1 MSYHQREQAR
11 RESAERLRALREQD
25 AAVRAEVRDRARGM
39 THHQAAAVLEAFD
52 GQYAEPGSPLA
63 AERSEWSRI
72 HSALLLGGGPY
83 DPDTDDDVLA
93 ERATRA
99 VRNEERRTADRAA
112 ELEAL
117 AVTGRLAAVLPQ
129 DGDDALLDRIRARS
143 WDAGQALDGWL
154 AQALA
159 DKAGC
164 YAYPAARGAATT
176 RLPDTVVARAE
187 LLAALATTGT
197 PAHGLELPFA
207 GRLAAADPDAAT
219 DLARWLTAALA
230 DRARGTDGG
239 PA

>member
-39 THHQAAAVLEAFD
+39 TRHQAAAVLEGFD
-52 GQYAEPGSPLA
+52 GQYAERGSPLA

-72 HSALLLGGGPY
+72 HSALLLGDGPY

-99 VRNEERRTADRAA
+99 TLNGERRTADRAA
-112 ELEAL
+112 ELETWAL
-117 AVTGRLAAVLPQ
+117 AGQLAGVLPQ

-159 DKAGC
+159 DRAGC
-164 YAYPAARGAATT
+164 YADPAARGAATT
-176 RLPDTVVARAE
+176 RLPGTVVARAE
-187 LLAALATTGT
+187 LLAALAATGT
-197 PAHGLELPFA
+197 PTHDQHLPFA

-219 DLARWLTAALA
+219 NLARWLTQALA
-230 DRARGTDGG
+230 DRARGTAGG
-239 PA
+239 AA